1 MTTPP
6 SWLDIVDEALCDL
19 PEAAFSEEVAQ
30 AQSLIHDVLNG
41 QVSPS
46 ALLAAPASPATWIP
60 ATPKWPKRPEEAVS
74 AALPTFEQTYREV
87 V

>member
-1 MTTPP
+1 MTSK

-41 QVSPS
+41 QLSPS
-46 ALLAAPASPATWIP
+46 ALLAAPASPTTGTP
-60 ATPKWPKRPEEAVS
+60 AAPKWPKRSEEAVS
-74 AALPTFEQTYREV
+74 AVGPTFEQTYREV
-87 V
+87 P